1 MNKLTLVVTTTLC
14 FQLGNSQTLP
24 FEFEAQRKPSYSTHG
39 NLLIRNGRILTVT
52 KGIIEG
58 GDVLV
63 EHGRIKA
70 VGKALV
76 APAGYRV
83 IDATGKVV
91 TPGLVDAHSHRGE
104 GESNEAGEAI
114 TAEVRIEDVLTPDY
128 VGVYR
133 GLASGIT
140 TGMLLHGSANPIGGQ
155 SIVVKHKFMHPW
167 PEMIFPGAPRMIKFA
182 LGENPKRV
190 GNENPSGPGRFP
202 LSRMGVAQT
211 YARAFADAQQY
222 IQAWDQ
228 YKRHAGNRKF
238 APPRTDLRLETLADI
253 LRGKIRVQ
261 CHSYR
266 QDEILMMVKLSQDFH
281 FNLTLQHALEAYKV
295 APQLREAHIPVS
307 IFSDG
312 FAYKLEVVDS
322 MPMAATILDNAGV
335 LVSINTD
342 TFDGLAPLNSDA
354 GRTVRYGTSPERAL
368 RMITIN
374 PAIELG
380 IDHKVGSLEPGK
392 DADIAIWSGD
402 PLSNFSKCLTTFIEG
417 EPYFE
422 RHDAFAV
429 DSKSIVVPALSA
441 KPFSAEPYS
450 TVKPSKRYWIKDATV
465 HPVSGSV
472 IEHGSVLIE
481 DGKVAYVGLK
491 PNVPNGTVSIDGR
504 KLHVWPGFID
514 AGSQLGLTEF
524 GEVTMATDAAERG
537 DWQPDI
543 LPTTALYADSR
554 HFPKVRY
561 NGITT
566 SVISPGGGLIA
577 GQSGLISTDAPFASA
592 PTTRSQIGLEVNVP
606 EGLDAAT
613 RESMDPEALKKAV
626 GGIRDRRRSLRE
638 YFLAA
643 KRYLDAKKVN
653 SPLPQDNKMEAMLPY
668 LEGLK
673 PVRFNVNGEEACRWI
688 LSFAAEFKLQAQI
701 VGGADAWKLAKIIK
715 DRKVPVILTPP
726 ANACPGSDQPGNP
739 FDPYDTPLASV
750 SVLTEAGVKVAFAS
764 HSFDS
769 GMDLPY
775 QVGRLC
781 GFGLSHGSAIRA
793 LTLDAAKTL
802 GIEKETGSLEVGKW
816 ADIQITDGD
825 PLDITNHVRY
835 LFIHGRPQMLE
846 SIYTELYRK
855 YAGR

>member
-1 MNKLTLVVTTTLC
+1 MKKLTLLFTTAIC

-52 KGIIEG
+52 KGIIED

-63 EHGRIKA
+63 EHGKIKQ

-76 APAGYRV
+76 APSGYKV

-167 PEMIFPGAPRMIKFA
+167 SEMIFPGAPRMIKFA

-222 IQAWDQ
+222 IQDWDQ
-228 YKRHAGNRKF
+228 YKKHSGNPKI

-295 APQLREAHIPVS
+295 APQLREARIPVS

-342 TFDGLAPLNSDA
+342 TFDGIAPLNSDA
-354 GRTVRYGTSPERAL
+354 GRTVRYGTSSDHAL

-380 IDHKVGSLEPGK
+380 IDAKVGSLEPGK
-392 DADIAIWSGD
+392 DGDIAIWSGD
-402 PLSNFSKCLTTFIEG
+402 PLSNYSKCLTTFIEG

-429 DSKSIVVPALSA
+429 DSKSISVPTLAA
-441 KPFSAEPYS
+441 KPFKADPYAPL
-450 TVKPSKRYWIKDATV
+450 KASKHYWIRDATV
-465 HPVSGSV
+465 HPVSGPA
-472 IEHGSVLIE
+472 IEHGSVVIS
-481 DGKVAYVGLK
+481 DGKIAYVGTSPKL
-491 PNVPNGTVSIDGR
+491 PPGTVTIDGR
-504 KLHVWPGFID
+504 NLHVWPGFID

-524 GEVTMATDAAERG
+524 GEVNMATDASERG

-543 LPTTALYADSR
+543 LATVALNAESR

-566 SVISPGGGLIA
+566 AVISPSGGLIA
-577 GQSGLISTDAPFASA
+577 GQSGIVSTDLPFASA
-592 PTTRSQIGLEVNVP
+592 PSTQNQIGLEVNVP

-613 RESMDPEALKKAV
+613 RETMDPEALKKALST
-626 GGIRDRRRSLRE
+626 IRDQRRSLRE
-638 YFLAA
+638 YFQGA
-643 KRYLDAKKVN
+643 KRYLEAKKAN
-653 SPLPQDNKMEAMLPY
+653 SPLPLDNKMEAMLPY

-688 LSFAAEFKLQAQI
+688 LGFAADFNLQAQI
-701 VGGADAWKLAKIIK
+701 VGGTDAWKLAKLLK
-715 DRKVPVILTPP
+715 DRNVPVILTPP
-726 ANACPGSDQPGNP
+726 ANACPGSDQPGSP
-739 FDPYDTPLASV
+739 FDPYDTPLASA
-750 SVLTEAGVKVAFAS
+750 SVLTAAGVKVSFAT

-781 GFGLSHGSAIRA
+781 GFGLSHGAAIHS

-802 GIEKETGSLEVGKW
+802 GIDKETGSLEVGKW

-835 LFIHGRPQMLE
+835 EFIRGRPQVLE